1 MKFIACV
8 PAEDRGGLKVNDF
21 EAGEKFAQEGIDV
34 KDIVHTSDSGSVM
47 VGST

>member
-8 PAEDRGGLKVNDF
+8 PAEDRGGLNVKVF
-21 EAGEKFAQEGIDV
+21 EATEKLTHEGIDV
-34 KDIVHTSDSGSVM
+34 MDIAHTSDSGSVM